1 MPQVVWL
8 QDALNDLAE
17 IWNQG
22 DSALRREV
30 TTAANAVDRLLRRDP
45 FSLGESR
52 EAERRVMFVPP
63 LGISCKVDQDNG
75 MVLVVEVWR
84 IRPPRRRT

>member
-1 MPQVVWL
+1 MPQVVWFR
-8 QDALNDLAE
+8 DAVNDLAE

-30 TTAANAVDRLLRRDP
+30 TTAANAVDRLLRGDP

-52 EAERRVMFVPP
+52 EGNAV
-63 LGISCKVDQDNG
+63 
-75 MVLVVEVWR
+75 
-84 IRPPRRRT
+84 